1 MGTRNPME
9 VQCEICKAEYEFDD
23 ALVTARGTTVRCTQ
37 CGHQFK
43 VKRGGTSEG
52 ADEWVILTSR
62 GDELRFRSLRE
73 MQRAILEK
81 QVTRSDLF
89 VVGGGEPRALGS
101 VVELEPFFE
110 GMISSRPPP
119 SLSGEPSVNL
129 PPNPGIPRFDTR
141 THDHGSDMVATP
153 RRHVEWPA
161 GTDVESSR
169 SVHGPARDDPGDG
182 VERAGQRS
190 STGHVE
196 IPNSEPLPVAPG
208 STPSGSSSQDLGAA
222 RRRMDTLRP
231 PDSGG
236 VPPPPSALPGID
248 EGGTSRPP
256 SSSPEAS
263 RHSSRAARQASPWV
277 AVPNQITSLPV
288 PSQRSLRSSSRPVP
302 PDAQSPARGDAHS
315 MGDDFVGTFRR
326 RRVGGW
332 IVAVALVV
340 ALSVVGWGAMRPYLL
355 RRAAPVVSSTDG
367 RVAGLLGEGERAL
380 FEGDIDVAEEAIDKA
395 SALAE
400 HDARVLRDQ
409 SRLAALKGDIPW
421 LALKLLPP
429 GASGESRTASVQLA
443 SNVARAKRTASE
455 AYGLSPDDPANACAL
470 IDALR
475 LEGSAGAARALV
487 SKVVA
492 SSGDR
497 DVAYALAA
505 LDLTEP
511 EPMWSTVVE
520 RLRLSAASDVQ
531 AGRARAALVYALG
544 RSGDRAGAEIELGK
558 LDLSR
563 RPYPLLPLLHK
574 WLEGLAPPSSASAA
588 HSAARKM
595 AGTAP
600 SLTAPQGGTDNAA
613 GDSVSSD
620 AGGALQAA
628 AAALRNGA
636 YLKAEQIYRALVA
649 RNDRDSEALSGLG
662 DVAHAQGDVRGAMAA
677 YRRAITVNPSYLP
690 ALVGLADAEWA
701 AGDRAQAQRAYSNV
715 VDHFPE
721 GTYPA
726 YVKER
731 SEETP
736 SPAPSSLDGVRDQG
750 SSDEGREPPTKP
762 SAVDDDR

>member
-43 VKRGGTSEG
+43 VRRGGPAAG
-52 ADEWVILTSR
+52 VDEWVILTSR

-81 QVTRSDLF
+81 RVTRSDLF
-89 VVGGGEPRALGS
+89 VVAGGEPRALGS

-119 SLSGEPSVNL
+119 SSSGEPSVDL
-129 PPNPGIPRFDTR
+129 PQNPGIPRFDTR
-141 THDHGSDMVATP
+141 THDSGSDMVATP

-161 GTDVESSR
+161 GSDAESSR
-169 SVHGPARDDPGDG
+169 SVHGPLRDDAGEG
-182 VERAGQRS
+182 EERRGQLL
-190 STGHVE
+190 STGHVDISE
-196 IPNSEPLPVAPG
+196 SEPTAGSPGPTPPG
-208 STPSGSSSQDLGAA
+208 SPSQALGVA

-236 VPPPPSALPGID
+236 VPPPPSEFPAFD
-248 EGGTSRPP
+248 EGGASQPP
-256 SSSPEAS
+256 SSSLDAS
-263 RHSSRAARQASPWV
+263 HHSSRATRHASSRG
-277 AVPNQITSLPV
+277 AVPFQITSLPV
-288 PSQRSLRSSSRPVP
+288 PSQRSLRTPSNPVP
-302 PDAQSPARGDAHS
+302 PVAHSPARGDAHS
-315 MGDDFVGTFRR
+315 MGDDSVVTFRK

-332 IVAVALVV
+332 IVAVPLVV

-355 RRAAPVVSSTDG
+355 RRAAPLVSSTDG
-367 RVAGLLGEGERAL
+367 RVTGLLAEGERAL
-380 FEGDIDVAEEAIDKA
+380 FEGDVDVAEEAIDKA

-400 HDARVLRDQ
+400 HDVRVLRDQ

-429 GASGESRTASVQLA
+429 GASSESRTASVQLA
-443 SNVARAKRTASE
+443 SNGARAKRTASE
-455 AYGLSPDDPANACAL
+455 AYGVSPDDPANACAL

-492 SSGDR
+492 STADR

-544 RSGDRAGAEIELGK
+544 RSGDRASAETELAK

-574 WLEGLAPPSSASAA
+574 WLEGLAPPASASAA

-595 AGTAP
+595 PGTAP
-600 SLTAPQGGTDNAA
+600 SLAAPQGGTDVTA

-620 AGGALQAA
+620 AGGGLQAA
-628 AAALRNGA
+628 ATALRSGA
-636 YLKAEQIYRALVA
+636 YSKAEQIYRALVA

-701 AGDRAQAQRAYSNV
+701 AGDRVQAQRAYSNV

-721 GTYPA
+721 GSYPA

-736 SPAPSSLDGVRDQG
+736 SPAPSSLDGVTERG